1 PDPQPDPEPQPNPD
15 PEPKPNP
22 DPTPDPAEPV
32 FSVVV
37 DKASV
42 VAGDEVTVSGSGF
55 VPGVEVEAV
64 LHSDPVKIGSK
75 PAGADGKVSFTFTVP
90 KDLAPGAHKVVLTQ
104 KGKSAE
110 AALTVKAASQS
121 APVVPPAS
129 GDSSATAVKPASQ
142 GKTSASTLA
151 ATGAETGA
159 LVGIAGLFALA
170 GVVAATRRRK

>member
-1 PDPQPDPEPQPNPD
+1 
-15 PEPKPNP
+15 
-22 DPTPDPAEPV
+22 
-32 FSVVV
+32 
-37 DKASV
+37 
-42 VAGDEVTVSGSGF
+42 GF

-110 AALTVKAASQS
+110 AALTVKAASQP
-121 APVVPPAS
+121 APVVPPAP
-129 GDSSATAVKPASQ
+129 GDPSATAVKPASQ
-142 GKTSASTLA
+142 KKASASTLA

-159 LVGIAGLFALA
+159 LMGIAGLFALA